1 METSNSNSLLKAL
14 RLIDEVELQ
23 LMAIVALLSSR
34 ERDEVEMDDI
44 AILLRSC
51 IEKCRHDI

>member
-1 METSNSNSLLKAL
+1 MEVSKSSKLIKAL

-23 LMAIVALLSSR
+23 LMATVALMSST
-34 ERDEVEMDDI
+34 ERSEVEMDDI
-44 AILLRSC
+44 AMLLRTC

>member
-1 METSNSNSLLKAL
+1 METSKSNSLLKAL

-23 LMAIVALLSSR
+23 LMATVALLTSR

-44 AILLRSC
+44 AMLLRTC